1 MTDERLHHFSTRVL
15 YDNWP
20 SSLPAKEIKSIDEEI
35 AWRLTTED
43 NVPWLTIDKVLDEID
58 IVLPT
63 CDSTQ
68 EALLKEY
75 HTYLNRMRLNPIQ
88 KLA

>member
-35 AWRLTTED
+35 AWRLTIED
-43 NVPWLTIDKVLDEID
+43 NLPRLIIDKVLDEID
-58 IVLPT
+58 HIGLIHCNFWT
-63 CDSTQ
+63 TDGLQ
-68 EALLKEY
+68 
-75 HTYLNRMRLNPIQ
+75 TYKKMGLGQP
-88 KLA
+88 